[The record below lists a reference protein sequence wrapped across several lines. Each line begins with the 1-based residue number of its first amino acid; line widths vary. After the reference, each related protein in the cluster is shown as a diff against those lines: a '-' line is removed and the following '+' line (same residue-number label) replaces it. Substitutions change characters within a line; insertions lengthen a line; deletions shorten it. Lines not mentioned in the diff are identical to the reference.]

1 MNDVTVLM
9 IRLEWLLSRAAEK
22 SSRAGLVAA
31 LTPTM
36 SDAGIRAAFQNL
48 HDSVL
53 PLSLT
58 AVTLDEL
65 WLATSSNL
73 SLGRF
78 RSRSDQGSDRSHTVA
93 RVNADGAA
101 LETIFISE

>member
-1 MNDVTVLM
+1 MASDQ
-9 IRLEWLLSRAAEK
+9 
-22 SSRAGLVAA
+22 SSREVLKRQLVAA

-65 WLATSSNL
+65 WNLATSSNL

-78 RSRSDQGSDRSHTVA
+78 RFCSDNGLGRSQTVA
-93 RVNADGAA
+93 CMNAVSAA
-101 LETIFISE
+101 LETIFISA